1 MLLCLARKGHKT
13 TRRGIA
19 ARQITVRISAG
30 RSINVSAG
38 WFVLM
43 AEGGV
48 VAAKLFSGGLRF
60 LSSSLRRACK
70 MVIDGFWRMKSAVFM
85 MEEL

>member
-1 MLLCLARKGHKT
+1 M
-13 TRRGIA
+13 
-19 ARQITVRISAG
+19 
-30 RSINVSAG
+30 SAG